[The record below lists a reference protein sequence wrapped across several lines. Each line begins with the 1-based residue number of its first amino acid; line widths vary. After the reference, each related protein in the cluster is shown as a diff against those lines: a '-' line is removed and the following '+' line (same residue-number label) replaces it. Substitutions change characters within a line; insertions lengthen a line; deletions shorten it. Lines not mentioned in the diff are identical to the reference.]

1 MSKIPTPHLFRFET
15 FFQIFFLDSPTRQWG
30 QEKRKRK
37 KIVEHFSCFAVAFRW
52 RKRRYIIVITCT
64 RDQLRAP
71 TPLSFSS
78 SVRGKGRRQPKWRDV
93 TQRSFFRDLKGR
105 KLSKKKN
112 EGRWPPFIH
121 CLTNYAIR
129 YFLIFLGIIL
139 CKLSARLCGRLNEN
153 HEKIQNNW
161 LIFFFKWKILN

>member
-1 MSKIPTPHLFRFET
+1 MSKIPTHHLFRFET

-93 TQRSFFRDLKGR
+93 TQRSFFRDLKGGGR
-105 KLSKKKN
+105 KLSKKKKWRKMAAVHSLLD
-112 EGRWPPFIH
+112 E
-121 CLTNYAIR
+121 
-129 YFLIFLGIIL
+129 L
-139 CKLSARLCGRLNEN
+139 CNS
-153 HEKIQNNW
+153 
-161 LIFFFKWKILN
+161 FFFKFFWELFYANYPRVFVGVWMKITKKFKIID